1 MLAQEA
7 ALNPR
12 ILPVI
17 APLTF
22 LMLSCSSGPEP
33 PAKGTP
39 AFYWSAAK
47 ESYNSGD
54 YLKTVDH
61 LAKVAGTENEFR
73 TQAVPWRLVL
83 VGGMSKGYA
92 DLADQY
98 EYGARS
104 NKSNPAPFRKQTSAL
119 RSDAS
124 RLALDFAET
133 LAAFQKIQATGDV
146 NITFP
151 YPPLGSAKEVISRA
165 SAGILPEQAEA
176 DAVRAQ
182 YIQRDVLLAACRA
195 LGNGADAGKT
205 KEMLSKG
212 LVTVPRDTFLRAMAE
227 SMYEQSTIF
236 GHTKLDM
243 PDREK
248 LFKERALAALDGL
261 PDSKDLKDLRAKIQA
276 NDKKKKS

>member
-1 MLAQEA
+1 MLEIVAENAAPFLQHHWWYRMLAQEA

-133 LAAFQKIQATGDV
+133 LA
-146 NITFP
+146 
-151 YPPLGSAKEVISRA
+151 
-165 SAGILPEQAEA
+165 
-176 DAVRAQ
+176 
-182 YIQRDVLLAACRA
+182 
-195 LGNGADAGKT
+195 
-205 KEMLSKG
+205 
-212 LVTVPRDTFLRAMAE
+212 
-227 SMYEQSTIF
+227 
-236 GHTKLDM
+236 
-243 PDREK
+243 
-248 LFKERALAALDGL
+248 
-261 PDSKDLKDLRAKIQA
+261 
-276 NDKKKKS
+276 